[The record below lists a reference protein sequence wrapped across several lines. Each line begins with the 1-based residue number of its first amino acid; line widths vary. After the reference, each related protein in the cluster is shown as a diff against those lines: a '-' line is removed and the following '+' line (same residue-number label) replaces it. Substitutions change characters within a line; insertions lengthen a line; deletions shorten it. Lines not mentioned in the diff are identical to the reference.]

1 MGTFKYFKLFSF
13 LFLSFS
19 IVFLLMENA
28 VAKDNTTLERLEK
41 IIQQQQVRIQ
51 HQKRIFQEQV

>member
-1 MGTFKYFKLFSF
+1 
-13 LFLSFS
+13 
-19 IVFLLMENA
+19 MENA